1 MTSLSSE
8 TLSSPLLSEFVGA
21 LADDAQ
27 YDESRLRVAIEVLL
41 AEAKE
46 AHADLLE
53 SEPEFL
59 RYVAA
64 RLPGFRPAEQEVAAV
79 HAADLLLARG
89 CALGV
94 AAAVAS
100 FERDLLGLVS
110 AAGSKLSMSP
120 EQTDELRQQ
129 VRMKLLVPGS
139 GGVAP
144 KISNYAGTGALRSWV
159 YATGLRTGLN
169 ELRRIGRAPVPAGD
183 EQLLV
188 AMPDKNDDQQLQY
201 MKELYR
207 KAFRDAFKN
216 SIAELEDRLAN
227 VLRHYYLDE
236 MTLEEI
242 GALYRVHK
250 TTVMRWVNKAHAE
263 LEVKTKSRMI
273 SHLQLGASEVESV
286 LRLIQSGIQ
295 LGLAS
300 VLAPGG
306 SES

>member
-1 MTSLSSE
+1 MTSLPSE
-8 TLSSPLLSEFVGA
+8 TLSSPLFSAFVGA
-21 LADDAQ
+21 LADDAE
-27 YDESRLRVAIEVLL
+27 YETSRLRIALEVLI
-41 AEAKE
+41 
-46 AHADLLE
+46 ADARERHPTLLD
-53 SEPEFL
+53 SEPEFAA
-59 RYVAA
+59 YVAA
-64 RLPGFRPAEQEVAAV
+64 RLPGFRSVEQEVASV
-79 HAADLLLARG
+79 HAGDVLLARG
-89 CALGV
+89 CAQGV
-94 AAAVAS
+94 PAAIAL
-100 FERDLLGLVS
+100 FEKEMLGLVT
-110 AAGSKLSMSP
+110 AAGRKLSMSQ
-120 EQTDELRQQ
+120 ELSDELRQQ
-129 VRMKLLVPGS
+129 VRLKLLVAGAN
-139 GGVAP
+139 GAMP
-144 KISNYAGTGALRSWV
+144 KIANYAGTGALRSWV

-207 KAFRDAFKN
+207 SAFRDAFKA
-216 SIAELEDRLAN
+216 SIGELEDRLAN

-263 LEVKTKSRMI
+263 LEVKTKGRMV

-300 VLAPGG
+300 VLAPDD
-306 SES
+306 SDT

>member
-1 MTSLSSE
+1 MTSLPSE

-21 LADDAQ
+21 LADDAE
-27 YDESRLRVAIEVLL
+27 YEESRLRVAIEVLL
-41 AEAKE
+41 AEARE
-46 AHADLLE
+46 GHADLLN
-53 SEPEFL
+53 SEVDFV

-64 RLPGFRPAEQEVAAV
+64 RLPGFRAVEQEVAAV

-89 CALGV
+89 CTLGD
-94 AAAVAS
+94 ASAVDR
-100 FERDLLGLVS
+100 FEQDMLGLVT
-110 AAGSKLSMSP
+110 AAGRKLSMSP
-120 EQTDELRQQ
+120 EQSDELRQQ

-139 GGVAP
+139 NGATP
-144 KISNYAGTGALRSWV
+144 KIGNYAGTGSLRSWV

-188 AMPDKNDDQQLQY
+188 AMPDQNDDQQLQY

-207 KAFRDAFKN
+207 TAFREAFKS
-216 SIAELEDRLAN
+216 SIGELEDRLAN

-300 VLAPGG
+300 VLAPG
-306 SES
+306 SD

>member
-1 MTSLSSE
+1 MSGEILSSQ
-8 TLSSPLLSEFVGA
+8 LLGEFVGA
-21 LADDAQ
+21 LGEGAE
-27 YDESRLRVAIEVLL
+27 YDEARLRVALSVLL
-41 AEAKE
+41 EEARK
-46 AHADLLE
+46 
-53 SEPEFL
+53 SEPELVDTDAAIL
-59 RYVAA
+59 RYVAP
-64 RLPGFRPAEQEVAAV
+64 RLPGFRPAEVEVAAV
-79 HAADLLLARG
+79 HVADLLLARG
-89 CALGV
+89 CAMGL
-94 AAAVAS
+94 ASAVAR
-100 FERDLLGLVS
+100 FESDLLGLVT

-120 EQTDELRQQ
+120 EQSDELRQQ
-129 VRMKLLVPGS
+129 VRMKLLVPGKD
-139 GGVAP
+139 GEAP
-144 KISNYAGTGALRSWV
+144 KIGNYAGTGALRSWV

-169 ELRRIGRAPVPAGD
+169 ELRRIGRAPMPAGD

-207 KAFRDAFKN
+207 TAFRDAFKK
-216 SIAELEDRLAN
+216 SIGDLEDRLAN

-263 LEVKTKSRMI
+263 LEVKTKNRMI

>member
-1 MTSLSSE
+1 VTSLPSD
-8 TLSSPLLSEFVGA
+8 TLSSPLFSAFVGA
-21 LADDAQ
+21 LADDAS
-27 YDESRLRVAIEVLL
+27 YDSPRLRVAIEVLL
-41 AEAKE
+41 ADARV
-46 AHADLLE
+46 AHASLLD
-53 SEPEFL
+53 SEEEFL

-64 RLPGFRPAEQEVAAV
+64 RLPGFRAAEDEVATV
-79 HAADLLLARG
+79 HAGDLLLARG
-89 CALGV
+89 CSLGV

-100 FERDLLGLVS
+100 FESEFLGLVS
-110 AAGSKLSMSP
+110 AAGRKLSMTA
-120 EQTDELRQQ
+120 EQGDELRQQ
-129 VRMKLLVPGS
+129 VRMKLLVAGAN
-139 GGVAP
+139 GGTP
-144 KISNYAGTGALRSWV
+144 KIGNYAGTGALRSWV

-169 ELRRIGRAPVPAGD
+169 ELRRIGRAAVPMGD

-207 KAFRDAFKN
+207 SAFRDAFKA
-216 SIAELEDRLAN
+216 SIATLDDRLAN

-236 MTLEEI
+236 MTLEQI

-263 LEVKTKSRMI
+263 LEVETKRRMT
-273 SHLQLGASEVESV
+273 SHLKLGASEVESV

-300 VLAPGG
+300 VLAPAD
-306 SES
+306 S

>member
-1 MTSLSSE
+1 MTSLPSE
-8 TLSSPLLSEFVGA
+8 TLSSPLFSEFVGA
-21 LADDAQ
+21 LADDAT
-27 YDESRLRVAIEVLL
+27 YDESRLRVAIEVML
-41 AEAKE
+41 AEARE
-46 AHADLLE
+46 GHPDLLE
-53 SEPEFL
+53 SEVSFL
-59 RYVAA
+59 RYAAA
-64 RLPGFRPAEQEVAAV
+64 RLPGFRATEQEVAAV
-79 HAADLLLARG
+79 HAADLLLARS

-94 AAAVAS
+94 ETAVNR
-100 FERDLLGLVS
+100 FEKDLLGLVT
-110 AAGSKLSMSP
+110 AAGRKLSMSQ
-120 EQTDELRQQ
+120 EQSDELRQQ

-139 GGVAP
+139 NGAAP
-144 KISNYAGTGALRSWV
+144 KIGNYAGTGALRSWV

-183 EQLLV
+183 EQLLI
-188 AMPDKNDDQQLQY
+188 AMPDQNDDQQLQY

-207 KAFRDAFKN
+207 TAFREAFRA
-216 SIAELEDRLAN
+216 SIGELEDRLAN

-300 VLAPGG
+300 VLAPG
-306 SES
+306 SDT

>member
-1 MTSLSSE
+1 MTSLPSE

-21 LADDAQ
+21 LADDAE
-27 YDESRLRVAIEVLL
+27 YDEARLRVAIEVLL
-41 AEAKE
+41 AEARRAHPALLDSE
-46 AHADLLE
+46 A
-53 SEPEFL
+53 EFL
-59 RYVAA
+59 RYVAT

-79 HAADLLLARG
+79 HTADLLLARG

-94 AAAVAS
+94 ATAVAS
-100 FERDLLGLVS
+100 FETDLLGLVS
-110 AAGSKLSMSP
+110 AAARKLSMTSA
-120 EQTDELRQQ
+120 QADELRQQ
-129 VRMKLLVPGS
+129 VRMKLLVVRGDGIAS
-139 GGVAP
+139 
-144 KISNYAGTGALRSWV
+144 KIGNYAGTGALRSWV

-207 KAFRDAFKN
+207 SAFRDAFKN
-216 SIAELEDRLAN
+216 SIGELEDRLAN

-236 MTLEEI
+236 MTLEDI
-242 GALYRVHK
+242 GSLYRVHK

-273 SHLQLGASEVESV
+273 AHLQLSASEVESV

-300 VLAPGG
+300 VLAPG
-306 SES
+306 EPKT

>member
-21 LADDAQ
+21 LADDAT
-27 YDESRLRVAIEVLL
+27 YDESRLRVAIEVML
-41 AEAKE
+41 AEARQ
-46 AHADLLE
+46 AHAELLD
-53 SEPEFL
+53 SEQSFL
-59 RYVAA
+59 RYVAV
-64 RLPGFRPAEQEVAAV
+64 RLPGFKPAEQEVASV

-89 CALGV
+89 CALGN
-94 AAAVAS
+94 ASAVAT

-120 EQTDELRQQ
+120 AQTDELRQQ
-129 VRMKLLVPGS
+129 VRMKLLVAG
-139 GGVAP
+139 GEGVAP
-144 KISNYAGTGALRSWV
+144 KIGNYAGTGALRSWV

-201 MKELYR
+201 MKQLYR
-207 KAFRDAFKN
+207 TAFRDAFKK
-216 SIAELEDRLAN
+216 SIGELEDRLAN

-242 GALYRVHK
+242 GSLYRVHK

-263 LEVKTKSRMI
+263 LEVKTKNRMT
-273 SHLQLGASEVESV
+273 SHLQLGVSEVESV

-300 VLAPGG
+300 VLAPAD
-306 SES
+306 SKP

>member
-1 MTSLSSE
+1 VTSLPSE
-8 TLSSPLLSEFVGA
+8 TLSSPLFSEFVGA
-21 LADDAQ
+21 LADDAT
-27 YDESRLRVAIEVLL
+27 YDESRLRVAIEVML
-41 AEAKE
+41 AEARE
-46 AHADLLE
+46 SHPDLLE
-53 SEPEFL
+53 SEASFL
-59 RYVAA
+59 SYAAA
-64 RLPGFRPAEQEVAAV
+64 RLPGFRSAEQEVAAV
-79 HAADLLLARG
+79 HAADLLLARS

-94 AAAVAS
+94 EAAVNR
-100 FERDLLGLVS
+100 FEKDLLGLVT
-110 AAGSKLSMSP
+110 AAGRKLSMSQ
-120 EQTDELRQQ
+120 EQSDELRQQ

-139 GGVAP
+139 NGAAP
-144 KISNYAGTGALRSWV
+144 KIGNYAGTGALRSWV

-183 EQLLV
+183 EQLLI
-188 AMPDKNDDQQLQY
+188 AMPDQNDDQQLQY

-207 KAFRDAFKN
+207 TAFREAFRA
-216 SIAELEDRLAN
+216 SIGELEDRLAN

-263 LEVKTKSRMI
+263 LEVKTKGRMI

-295 LGLAS
+295 LGLVS
-300 VLAPGG
+300 VLAPG
-306 SES
+306 SDT